1 MNKTKLIIIAAS
13 VVAAVGSLT
22 GLGVVYARF
31 QKANKAVKTTT
42 IGEMLRKE
50 DVFEPDESTSDDEK
64 IEAVEAAEKLEGAS
78 MVESQDVESK
88 PVLTVIKNG
97 KEGKQNAVNTPTEGN

>member
-13 VVAAVGSLT
+13 VVAAVGSLA

-50 DVFEPDESTSDDEK
+50 DNFEPDESTSDDEK
-64 IEAVEAAEKLEGAS
+64 IEAAEKLEDAS
-78 MVESQDVESK
+78 VVESQDAESK
-88 PVLTVIKNG
+88 PVLTEVKKG
-97 KEGKQNAVNTPTEGN
+97 KEGKQNAVNTPTEGD